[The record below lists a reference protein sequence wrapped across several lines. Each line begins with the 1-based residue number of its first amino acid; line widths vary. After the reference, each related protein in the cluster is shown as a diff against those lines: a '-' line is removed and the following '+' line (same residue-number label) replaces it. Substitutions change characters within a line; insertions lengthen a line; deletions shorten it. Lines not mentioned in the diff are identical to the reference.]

1 MERFVHYVG
10 YANAAGYLF
19 TKGITTPQ
27 AAGAT
32 PTGTREDA
40 VRRDGIPQNVD
51 PMTGR
56 FREEKPDPFAGM
68 TDEEKEREAERLFVL
83 FDRLN
88 KTGVIKME
96 TK

>member
-1 MERFVHYVG
+1 
-10 YANAAGYLF
+10 
-19 TKGITTPQ
+19 
-27 AAGAT
+27 
-32 PTGTREDA
+32 
-40 VRRDGIPQNVD
+40 
-51 PMTGR
+51 MTGR

-68 TDEEKEREAERLFVL
+68 TEEEKDREAERLFVL